1 MNSTDTISFL
11 NGLVCGGSISLLLI
25 SLFIIRITTPVEG
38 IMGITTFEIR
48 FAIFASIT
56 AIAITIAYEIY
67 RKRRSDKNQIQGEF
81 KNDSSLKG

>member
-1 MNSTDTISFL
+1 MNSIDTISFL

-25 SLFIIRITTPVEG
+25 SIFLIRITTPVDG

-56 AIAITIAYEIY
+56 TIAITIAYEIY
-67 RKRRSDKNQIQGEF
+67 RKKINKNQ
-81 KNDSSLKG
+81 SSR

>member
-1 MNSTDTISFL
+1 MNSSDTISFL

-25 SLFIIRITTPVEG
+25 ALFLIRITTPVDG

-48 FAIFASIT
+48 FSIFASIT

-67 RKRRSDKNQIQGEF
+67 RKKINKN
-81 KNDSSLKG
+81 